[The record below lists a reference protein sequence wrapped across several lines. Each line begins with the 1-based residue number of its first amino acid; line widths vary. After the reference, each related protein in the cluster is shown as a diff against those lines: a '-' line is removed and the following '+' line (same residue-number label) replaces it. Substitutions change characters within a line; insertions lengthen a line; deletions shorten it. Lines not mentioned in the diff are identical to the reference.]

1 MNLLIRSVL
10 ILFLT
15 GSSYGQK
22 KKETY
27 SFTMKEVLSFKNR
40 IKELEKKDSL
50 NIQLIQK
57 LEDRIRMYKKELG
70 ESRTKNDFLLEK
82 NQKVLTKSDKKSSL
96 NYGIE
101 LINAVMCAEV
111 DGNIPM
117 EINETFPAGQKEIY
131 CFSRLNNFYDSS
143 SAIYHCWYFGQ
154 EIKAKVRIRIGNGK
168 NQTGISKR
176 TITAKETGQWRVD
189 IMRADQRVLQI
200 ITFETV

>member
-1 MNLLIRSVL
+1 MILFIRPFL
-10 ILFLT
+10 ILFFIVFT
-15 GSSYGQK
+15 YGQK
-22 KKETY
+22 KQETY

-50 NIQLIQK
+50 NAELIQK

-82 NQKVLTKSDKKSSL
+82 NQKVLTKNDKKLSL

-101 LINAVMCAEV
+101 LINAVMCGQV

-176 TITAKETGQWRVD
+176 NIRAEETGQWRVE
-189 IMRADQRVLQI
+189 IVTADQRVLQV
-200 ITFETV
+200 ITFKAV